1 MSLTDRLGDAIG
13 AASEASKGIKNVK
26 DKVITVATKGSSNLQ
41 KSIKDSASGKKH
53 KLEEDDIR
61 ANKRAEAMRQLNKVD
76 ESILAEKNIE
86 IEIIEGMI
94 VDENRKNFDE
104 VGEFNDTSMI
114 KQVKVG
120 SDIKDWLEGIS

>member
-26 DKVITVATKGSSNLQ
+26 DKVITITNKGSSNLK
-41 KSIKDSASGKKH
+41 KSIKDGASGKKH

-86 IEIIEGMI
+86 TEMIEGMI
-94 VDENRKNFDE
+94 IDENRKNFDE
-104 VGEFNDTSMI
+104 IGEFNDTSMI

-120 SDIKDWLEGIS
+120 SDINDWLEGIS